1 MIDRC
6 VRKTNSFSPLS
17 LSLKTLIQHPGGEEV
32 LLEQAGKDCT
42 EAFEDVGHSTDAK
55 DLMQQ
60 FLVGEIVEVGLFLLG
75 LHYSESF
82 VNLKSEIALLF
93 AFLIAD

>member
-1 MIDRC
+1 M
-6 VRKTNSFSPLS
+6 
-17 LSLKTLIQHPGGEEV
+17 

-60 FLVGEIVEVGLFLLG
+60 FLVGEIVEVCVF
-75 LHYSESF
+75 SEHCSAQCLTCEHT
-82 VNLKSEIALLF
+82 VCASLSLDYLEIIIINLKLLYF
-93 AFLIAD
+93 AILIAN